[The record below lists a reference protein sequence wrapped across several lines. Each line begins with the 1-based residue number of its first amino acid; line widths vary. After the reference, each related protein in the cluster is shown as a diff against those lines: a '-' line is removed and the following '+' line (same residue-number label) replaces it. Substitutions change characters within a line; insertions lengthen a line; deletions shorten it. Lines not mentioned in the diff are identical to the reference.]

1 MYKSKANSIYSQNTE
16 TLEQHTVNQKPS
28 DTQILSNLLL
38 YSHFLLTKMLLEII
52 ITRKMT
58 KRYPGAFLASLGLLE
73 KSSTASASA
82 TKFSVVGVER
92 ASDEI
97 VFTLE
102 ALDFS
107 LEHCP

>member
-1 MYKSKANSIYSQNTE
+1 
-16 TLEQHTVNQKPS
+16 
-28 DTQILSNLLL
+28 
-38 YSHFLLTKMLLEII
+38 
-52 ITRKMT
+52 MT